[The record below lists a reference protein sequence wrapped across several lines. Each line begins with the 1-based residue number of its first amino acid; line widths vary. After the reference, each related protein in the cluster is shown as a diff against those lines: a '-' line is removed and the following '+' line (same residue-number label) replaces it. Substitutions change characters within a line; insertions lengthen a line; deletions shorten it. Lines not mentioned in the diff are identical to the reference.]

1 MKPNWNNQSVFI
13 GDNIDIMRAM
23 NTESVD
29 QICTDPPFNK
39 NKRFDHV
46 FGGKKE
52 KGFDDAWT
60 MDDERKEE
68 FEDLRKW
75 KPALFQVCRL
85 AGLMHSRGM
94 QGYLVFMATRLIEC
108 HRLLKET
115 GSMYL
120 HCDHSANAY
129 LRMLMDGVFG
139 QENFRNEIVWSY
151 GKTSNAAA
159 KKFLRGN
166 DTILFYCKNA
176 KVATFN
182 PQFETRLSTRKQQL
196 VDVGYNTK
204 NMNGQRY
211 LYIYDEG
218 KVEAKIK
225 SGKIEISEF
234 DIVRRVDTTKGNALT
249 TVWEIDHLNSQS
261 KEKSGW
267 ATQKPLKLYSRMI
280 EASSN
285 PGDVVFDPFCGCA
298 TTLVAAENAGRQWVG
313 IDRHPEAEKQV
324 VQQLTKLNEGSEDWM
339 RKVNIERKP
348 PKRQRKMLTAKQREQ
363 AFRYLFVKQDGK
375 CLGCG
380 HAPGKKY
387 MHIDHD
393 RPIARGGDNDIGNLQ
408 LLCGPCNI
416 KKGKGT
422 MEELLKKLGKE

>member
-52 KGFDDAWT
+52 RGFEDAWT

-68 FEDLRKW
+68 FEDLRQW
-75 KPALFQVCRL
+75 KPNLFQVCRL
-85 AGLMHSRGM
+85 AGQMHSRGM

-211 LYIYDEG
+211 LYIYDEE
-218 KVEAKIK
+218 KVDAKVK
-225 SGKIEISEF
+225 SGKIKMDEF
-234 DIVRRVDTTKGNALT
+234 DIVRQVDTTKGNALT

-267 ATQKPLKLYSRMI
+267 ATQKPLALYSRMI
-280 EASSN
+280 LASSIRVMWYLTRFA
-285 PGDVVFDPFCGCA
+285 DA
-298 TTLVAAENAGRQWVG
+298 
-313 IDRHPEAEKQV
+313 
-324 VQQLTKLNEGSEDWM
+324 QL
-339 RKVNIERKP
+339 P
-348 PKRQRKMLTAKQREQ
+348 
-363 AFRYLFVKQDGK
+363 
-375 CLGCG
+375 
-380 HAPGKKY
+380 
-387 MHIDHD
+387 
-393 RPIARGGDNDIGNLQ
+393 
-408 LLCGPCNI
+408 
-416 KKGKGT
+416 
-422 MEELLKKLGKE
+422 

>member
-1 MKPNWNNQSVFI
+1 MKPNWKNQTVFI

-52 KGFDDAWT
+52 RGFDDAWT
-60 MDDERKEE
+60 MDDARKEE
-68 FEDLRKW
+68 FEDLRQW

-85 AGLMHSRGM
+85 AGLMHSKGM

-120 HCDHSANAY
+120 HCDHSANVY
-129 LRMLMDGVFG
+129 LRLLMDGIFG
-139 QENFRNEIVWSY
+139 EKNFLNEIAWCYSTPANTRKWFPRKHDTIFSY
-151 GKTSNAAA
+151 A
-159 KKFLRGN
+159 KKKGMN
-166 DTILFYCKNA
+166 
-176 KVATFN
+176 TFN
-182 PQFETRLSTRKQQL
+182 LDAVRVPYARGSKLDGKGWETGQKYSKE
-196 VDVGYNTK
+196 DVEK
-204 NMNGQRY
+204 
-211 LYIYDEG
+211 G
-218 KVEAKIK
+218 KVMTDWWPDCTPVQRLIK
-225 SGKIEISEF
+225 E
-234 DIVRRVDTTKGNALT
+234 R
-249 TVWEIDHLNSQS
+249 
-261 KEKSGW
+261 SGW
-267 ATQKPLKLYSRMI
+267 ATQKPLALYSRMI
-280 EASSN
+280 LASSN
-285 PGDVVFDPFCGCA
+285 PGDVIFDPFCGCA
-298 TTLVAAENAGRQWVG
+298 TTLVAAENAGRQWIG
-313 IDRHPEAEKQV
+313 IDRHEEAEKQV
-324 VQQLTKLNEGSEDWM
+324 VQQLNKLNEGSEDWL

-363 AFRYLFVKQDGK
+363 AFRYLFTKQDGK

-416 KKGKGT
+416 KKGHGT
-422 MEELLKKLGKE
+422 MEELLKKLGME